1 MVAGAERAK
10 AATGALPEMR
20 EAQVLG
26 KALLYLKSQVL
37 RRIRWGVLECSP
49 KFSSLMLL
57 SALRDLG
64 F

>member
-10 AATGALPEMR
+10 AATGALPEMC

-57 SALRDLG
+57 SALWDLG

>member
-10 AATGALPEMR
+10 AATGALLEMR

-37 RRIRWGVLECSP
+37 RRIRWGVLECCP

-57 SALRDLG
+57 SALWDLG